1 MHIFGKFCSNLYY
14 MHVSSETKEVIRWL
28 TKHEKNKIKTSL
40 KQNDDLFFFILV
52 QLHRWTS
59 DFINE
64 ENVVLIAYRS
74 PITEKS

>member
-40 KQNDDLFFFILV
+40 KQNDDFFFL
-52 QLHRWTS
+52 
-59 DFINE
+59 
-64 ENVVLIAYRS
+64 Y
-74 PITEKS
+74 

>member
-40 KQNDDLFFFILV
+40 KQNDDLFFFI
-52 QLHRWTS
+52 
-59 DFINE
+59 
-64 ENVVLIAYRS
+64 Y
-74 PITEKS
+74 